1 MGEANGSESSASADL
16 AASDLTAALLD
27 EEASRLEAE
36 RADHAVAVRAD
47 EELPGVGEESMSL
60 RQGIAVGGTSTI
72 AMLALLNGLDELER
86 EAATLLAPDIQK
98 TLGVSDLVI
107 AVITVG
113 GMALLSVGGLVLAR
127 LADRHRRPTIAG
139 VATIFWSIVVILTG
153 FVTSALAYFVAR
165 ALTALGR
172 ANTQTVQGPMLAD
185 AYPIPAR
192 ARIYAVN
199 NVVGRVG
206 GLITPLA
213 VGALVGVLG
222 GDDSW
227 RWAFWI
233 GGIPT
238 LLMGI
243 ALFFLPDP
251 PRGQFEQQAT
261 TGSVI
266 VEDSPPP
273 ISLGA
278 TWQRLSSIRAYKTA
292 LTAFAALGFMV
303 ITVPLF
309 TNLYLE
315 DEFDLSAFERAVV
328 TSIPGFLALGVIP
341 FVATRFDQ
349 RYTESPPKALVLVGA
364 LFLPVV
370 VLSPLQMLMPN
381 PTLFAI
387 VGAVSVV
394 ISSAKFAMIAPI
406 LASVTPYR
414 LRSQG
419 TAIVIAVVFGVGG
432 MGGAVIGGLLSD
444 TFGPRWAVIGVAVP
458 ANLIGGLLLI
468 NGARF
473 IRNDLSLIAEEIEEE
488 HAEHAARTANPD
500 AVPALQVNN
509 VDFSYGRVQVLFDVS
524 FDVARGE
531 TLALLGTNGAGKS
544 TALRVISGLA
554 IPSRGVVR
562 LDGRTITLTAPETR
576 VRLGI
581 HQLPGGKALFGP
593 MTVRDNLEMATF
605 IYSDQAEAERR
616 VERSLDLF
624 PQLRDRLDDTSGD
637 LSGGQQQ
644 MLGLAMALVHDP
656 EVLIIDELSLG
667 LAPAVVQQLLEVIDT
682 LKEQGQ
688 TMIIVEQSLHVA
700 LSVADRAIFMEKGQ
714 VKFSGPTAEL
724 LERDDLARAVFLGGE
739 A

>member
-1 MGEANGSESSASADL
+1 MGEAKGRESSASADL
-16 AASDLTAALLD
+16 AAADLTAALLD

-36 RADHAVAVRAD
+36 RADHAVDVRAD
-47 EELPGVGEESMSL
+47 HELPGVGEEHMSL
-60 RQGIAVGGTSTI
+60 RQSIAIGGTSTI
-72 AMLALLNGLDELER
+72 GMLAVLNGLDELER
-86 EAATLLAPDIQK
+86 EAAVLLAPDIQD

-107 AVITVG
+107 AVSTVG
-113 GMALLSVGGLVLAR
+113 GMALLSVGGLALAR
-127 LADRHRRPTIAG
+127 LADRRRRPTIAG
-139 VATIFWSIVVILTG
+139 VATVFWSSVVILTG
-153 FVTSALAYFVAR
+153 FVTSALGYFVAR
-165 ALTALGR
+165 SLTALGR
-172 ANTQTVQGPMLAD
+172 ANTATVQGPMLAD
-185 AYPIPAR
+185 AYPIGAR
-192 ARIYAVN
+192 ARIYAIN
-199 NVVGRVG
+199 NLVGRVG

-213 VGALVGVLG
+213 IGALVGVLG

-278 TWQRLSSIRAYKTA
+278 TWQRLSSIKTYKTA

-328 TSIPGFLALGVIP
+328 TSVPGFLALGVIP
-341 FVATRFDQ
+341 FVASRFDR
-349 RYTESPPKALVLVGA
+349 RYTESPPKALVLMGA

-387 VGAVSVV
+387 IGAISVV
-394 ISSAKFAMIAPI
+394 ISSAKFAMIAPV
-406 LASVTPYR
+406 LTSVTPYR

-419 TAIVIAVVFGVGG
+419 TAIVIAMVFGVGG
-432 MGGAVIGGLLSD
+432 VGGAVIGGLLSD
-444 TFGPRWAVIGVAVP
+444 AFGPRWAVILIAAP

-468 NGARF
+468 NGARY
-473 IRNDLSLIAEEIEEE
+473 IRDDLSLIAEEIEEE
-488 HAEHAARTANPD
+488 HAEHAARTADPD
-500 AVPALQVNN
+500 AVPALQLNN
-509 VDFSYGRVQVLFDVS
+509 VDFAYGRVQVLFDVS

-554 IPSRGVVR
+554 VPSRGVVR
-562 LDGRTITLTAPETR
+562 LHGQTITLTGPETR

-605 IYSDQAEAERR
+605 IYSDHADAERR
-616 VERSLDLF
+616 IERSLDLF
-624 PQLRDRLDDTSGD
+624 PQLRTRLDDTSGD

-644 MLGLAMALVHDP
+644 MLALAMSLVHDP

-667 LAPAVVQQLLEVIDT
+667 LAPTVVQQLLEVIDT

-724 LERDDLARAVFLGGE
+724 LKRDDLARAVFLGGE

>member
-1 MGEANGSESSASADL
+1 MAEPDSSAAE
-16 AASDLTAALLD
+16 LTQALLD
-27 EEASRLEAE
+27 QESSRLAAEA
-36 RADHAVAVRAD
+36 ADQAVEVRTD
-47 EELPGVGEESMSL
+47 EQLPGVGEEQMTL
-60 RQGIAVGGTSTI
+60 REGIAVGGTSTI
-72 AMLALLNGLDELER
+72 AMLAVLNGLDELER
-86 EAATLLAPDIQK
+86 EAATLLAPDIQA

-107 AVITVG
+107 AIITVG
-113 GMALLSVGGLVLAR
+113 GMALLSVGGLLLAR
-127 LADRHRRPTIAG
+127 LADRYRRPTIAG
-139 VATIFWSIVVILTG
+139 VATIFWSAVVILTG
-153 FVTSALAYFVAR
+153 FVTNALTYFIAR
-165 ALTALGR
+165 AATALGR
-172 ANTQTVQGPMLAD
+172 ANTSTVQGPMLAD
-185 AYPIPAR
+185 AYPIAAR
-192 ARIYAVN
+192 
-199 NVVGRVG
+199 GRVYAINNLFGRIG

-213 VGALVGVLG
+213 VGAFVGFLG
-222 GDDSW
+222 GDESW

-251 PRGQFEQQAT
+251 PRGQFEQQST
-261 TGSVI
+261 TGTVI
-266 VEDSPPP
+266 TEESLPP
-273 ISLGA
+273 ISMAA
-278 TWQRLSSIRAYKTA
+278 TWQRLSSIRTYRTA
-292 LTAFAALGFMV
+292 LAAFAALGFMV
-303 ITVPLF
+303 ISVPLF

-315 DEFDLSAFERAVV
+315 DQFDLSAFERAVV
-328 TSIPGFLALGVIP
+328 TSVPGFLALGVIP
-341 FVATRFDQ
+341 FVATRFDR
-349 RYTESPPKALVLVGA
+349 RYTESPPKALVLMGL

-419 TAIVIAVVFGVGG
+419 TAIVIGVVFGVGG
-432 MGGAVIGGLLSD
+432 VGGAVLGGLLSD
-444 TFGPRWAVIGVAVP
+444 AFGPRWAVILIAAP

-473 IRNDLSLIAEEIEEE
+473 IREDLSLIAGEIEEE
-488 HAEHAARTANPD
+488 QAEHAARTANPD

-509 VDFSYGRVQVLFDVS
+509 IDFSYGRVQVLFDVS
-524 FDVARGE
+524 FEVARGE

-562 LDGRTITLTAPETR
+562 LNGRTITLTAPETR

-581 HQLPGGKALFGP
+581 HQLPGGKAIFDP
-593 MTVRDNLEMATF
+593 MTVRDNLDMATF
-605 IYSDQAEAERR
+605 IYSDRADADRR
-616 VERSLDLF
+616 IDRALELF
-624 PQLRDRLDDTSGD
+624 PQLRNRLDDTSAD

-667 LAPAVVQQLLEVIDT
+667 LAPTVVQQLLEIIDT
-682 LKEQGQ
+682 LKAHGQ
-688 TMIIVEQSLHVA
+688 TMIIVEQSLQVA
-700 LSVADRAIFMEKGQ
+700 LAVADRAIFMEKGQ

-724 LERDDLARAVFLGGE
+724 LERDDLARAVFLGGPDPLDG
-739 A
+739 AT

>member
-1 MGEANGSESSASADL
+1 MGEAKGSESSASADL
-16 AASDLTAALLD
+16 AAADLTAALLD

-36 RADHAVAVRAD
+36 RADHAVDVRAD
-47 EELPGVGEESMSL
+47 DELPGVGEEHMSL
-60 RQGIAVGGTSTI
+60 RQGIAIGGTSTI
-72 AMLALLNGLDELER
+72 GMLAVLNGLDELER
-86 EAATLLAPDIQK
+86 EAAVLLAPDIQD

-107 AVITVG
+107 AVSTVG
-113 GMALLSVGGLVLAR
+113 GMALLSVGGLALAR
-127 LADRHRRPTIAG
+127 LADRRRRPTIAG
-139 VATIFWSIVVILTG
+139 VATVFWSSVVILTG
-153 FVTSALAYFVAR
+153 FVTSALGYFVAR
-165 ALTALGR
+165 SLTALGR
-172 ANTQTVQGPMLAD
+172 ANTATVQGPMLAD
-185 AYPIPAR
+185 AYPIGAR
-192 ARIYAVN
+192 ARIYAIN
-199 NVVGRVG
+199 SLVGRVG

-213 VGALVGVLG
+213 IGALVGVLG

-278 TWQRLSSIRAYKTA
+278 TWQRLSSIKTYKTA

-328 TSIPGFLALGVIP
+328 TSVPGFLALGVIP
-341 FVATRFDQ
+341 FVASRFDR
-349 RYTESPPKALVLVGA
+349 RYTESPPKALVLMGA

-387 VGAVSVV
+387 VGAISVV

-406 LASVTPYR
+406 LTSVTPYR

-419 TAIVIAVVFGVGG
+419 TAIVIAMVFGVGG
-432 MGGAVIGGLLSD
+432 VGGAVIGGLLSD
-444 TFGPRWAVIGVAVP
+444 AFGPRWAVILIAAP

-468 NGARF
+468 NGARY
-473 IRNDLSLIAEEIEEE
+473 IRDDLSLIAEEIEEE
-488 HAEHAARTANPD
+488 HAEHAARTADPD
-500 AVPALQVNN
+500 AVPALQLNN
-509 VDFSYGRVQVLFDVS
+509 VDFAYGRVQVLFDVS

-554 IPSRGVVR
+554 VPSRGVVR
-562 LDGRTITLTAPETR
+562 LHGQTITLTGPETR
-576 VRLGI
+576 VRRGI

-605 IYSDQAEAERR
+605 IYSDHADAERR
-616 VERSLDLF
+616 IERSLDLF
-624 PQLRDRLDDTSGD
+624 PQLRTRLDDTSGD

-644 MLGLAMALVHDP
+644 MLALAMALVHDP

-667 LAPAVVQQLLEVIDT
+667 LAPAVVQQLLGVIDT

-700 LSVADRAIFMEKGQ
+700 LSIADRAIFMEKGQ

>member
-1 MGEANGSESSASADL
+1 MTERETSAA
-16 AASDLTAALLD
+16 DLTAALLD
-27 EEASRLEAE
+27 EEAARLEAE
-36 RADHAVAVRAD
+36 QAERTVEVRAD
-47 EELPGVGEESMSL
+47 DELPGVGGDQMSL
-60 RQGIAVGGTSTI
+60 REGIAIGGTSTI

-86 EAATLLAPDIQK
+86 EAATLLAPDIQD

-113 GMALLSVGGLVLAR
+113 GMALLSVGGLLLAR

-139 VATIFWSIVVILTG
+139 VATIFWSSIVILTG
-153 FVTSALAYFVAR
+153 FVTNALTYFVAR
-165 ALTALGR
+165 AATALGR
-172 ANTQTVQGPMLAD
+172 ANTATVQGPMLAD
-185 AYPIPAR
+185 AYPIAAR
-192 ARIYAVN
+192 ARVYAVN
-199 NVVGRVG
+199 NLVGRVG

-213 VGALVGVLG
+213 IGAFVGFLG
-222 GDDSW
+222 GDESW

-238 LLMGI
+238 LVMGI
-243 ALFFLPDP
+243 ALFFLKDP

-266 VEDSPPP
+266 VEDDAPP

-278 TWQRLSSIRAYKTA
+278 TWQRLSSIRTYKTA
-292 LTAFAALGFMV
+292 LTAFATLGFMV
-303 ITVPLF
+303 ISVPLF
-309 TNLYLE
+309 MNLYLE
-315 DEFDLSAFERAVV
+315 DQFDLDAFERAVV
-328 TSIPGFLALGVIP
+328 TSVPGFLALGVIP
-341 FVATRFDQ
+341 FVASRFDR
-349 RYTESPPKALVLVGA
+349 RYTESPPKALVLMGA

-394 ISSAKFAMIAPI
+394 LSSAKFAMIAPV

-419 TAIVIAVVFGVGG
+419 TAIVIAMVFGVGG
-432 MGGAVIGGLLSD
+432 VGGAVVGGLLSD
-444 TFGPRWAVIGVAVP
+444 AFGPRWAVILIAAP
-458 ANLIGGLLLI
+458 ANLIGGLLLM

-473 IRNDLSLIAEEIEEE
+473 IRDDLSRIAEEIEEE
-488 HAEHAARTANPD
+488 QAEHAWRTANPD
-500 AVPALQVNN
+500 DVPALQVNN

-576 VRLGI
+576 VKLGI
-581 HQLPGGKALFGP
+581 HQLPGGKAIFGP
-593 MTVRDNLEMATF
+593 MTARDNLEMATF
-605 IYSDQAEAERR
+605 IYPDGDDAERR
-616 VERSLDLF
+616 IERSLDLF
-624 PQLRDRLDDTSGD
+624 PQLRDRLEATSGD

-656 EVLIIDELSLG
+656 DILIIDELSLG
-667 LAPAVVQQLLEVIDT
+667 LAPTVVQQLLEVIDR

-688 TMIIVEQSLHVA
+688 TMIIVEQSLQVA
-700 LSVADRAIFMEKGQ
+700 LAVADRAIFMEKGQ

-724 LERDDLARAVFLGGE
+724 LERDDLARAVFLGGD